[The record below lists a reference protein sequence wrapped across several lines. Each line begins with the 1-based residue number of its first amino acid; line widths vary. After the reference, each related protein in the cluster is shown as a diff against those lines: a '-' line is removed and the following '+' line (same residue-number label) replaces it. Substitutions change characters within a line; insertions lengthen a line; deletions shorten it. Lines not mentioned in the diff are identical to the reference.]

1 MGKLSEKYPQCTAAY
16 EADEDEAWVQFQ
28 LQHEDEMT
36 TREENFQRE
45 LMQMKLSGLNNLVE
59 SVHSMVEAIKETN
72 KKPSIMNVY
81 LTVGRDV
88 PPNQVSELIKSL
100 EIPID

>member
-16 EADEDEAWVQFQ
+16 EADEDEEWVQFQ
-28 LQHEDEMT
+28 LQHEDEII

-45 LMQMKLSGLNNLVE
+45 LMQMKLSGLNSLVE
-59 SVHSMVEAIKETN
+59 SVHNMIEAIKEVN
-72 KKPSIMNVY
+72 KKPTIMNVY
-81 LTVGRDV
+81 LTVGKDV
-88 PPNQVSELIKSL
+88 PPNQISELISSL